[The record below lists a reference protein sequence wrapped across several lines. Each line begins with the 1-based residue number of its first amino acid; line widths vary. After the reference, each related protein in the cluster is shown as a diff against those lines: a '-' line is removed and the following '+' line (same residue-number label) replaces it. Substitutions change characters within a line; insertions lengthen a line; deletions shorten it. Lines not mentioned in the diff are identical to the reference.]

1 MEAVPDCCGGD
12 PDNECARQDVASC
25 GQTGVCDGARA
36 CAVYPASAT
45 CLDAHCPVMAP
56 GGESLRWLW
65 YLWAWSH
72 RRLVHRIHAAA
83 VVVLTVVTTR
93 RTVLR
98 VIAVKR
104 TMMSVPLSAL
114 KGRPALERINVTAV
128 IV

>member
-1 MEAVPDCCGGD
+1 MVLALVG
-12 PDNECARQDVASC
+12 
-25 GQTGVCDGARA
+25 
-36 CAVYPASAT
+36 
-45 CLDAHCPVMAP
+45 
-56 GGESLRWLW
+56 LR
-65 YLWAWSH
+65 SH
-72 RRLVHRIHAAA
+72 RRLVHRIHAAV

-104 TMMSVPLSAL
+104 TMMSVPLSAS